1 MKNKGKNFEEHFKQS
16 AKKEDLFI
24 YRLRDNAMSYTQTDT
39 LYSHDNMC
47 DFFIYRNPN
56 LFAFELK
63 HTTYPSIG
71 IQTNEND
78 REKMIKYHQIKQL
91 QKASLYDGIKAGFI
105 LSFENED
112 TKTESTFFIEI
123 NNFIDFL
130 VETGKKSINMIDIL
144 RYKGVKLE
152 QKKLRTNYH
161 YEITKLLDCI

>member
-39 LYSHDNMC
+39 IYSHDNIC
-47 DFFIYRNPN
+47 DFFIYKNPN

-71 IQTNEND
+71 IQTSED
-78 REKMIKYHQIKQL
+78 DGEKMIKYHQIKQL
-91 QKASLYDGIKAGFI
+91 EKVSLYDGIKAGFI
-105 LSFENED
+105 LSYENED

-130 VETGKKSINMIDIL
+130 AETGKKSINMIDIL
-144 RYKGVKLE
+144 RYKGIKLE
-152 QKKLRTNYH
+152 QRKLRTNYH
-161 YEITKLLDCI
+161 YEITKLLDRI

>member
-71 IQTNEND
+71 IQISEND

-91 QKASLYDGIKAGFI
+91 QKVSLYDGIKAGFI

-130 VETGKKSINMIDIL
+130 AETGKKSINMIDIL
-144 RYKGVKLE
+144 RYKGIKLE
-152 QKKLRTNYH
+152 QKKIRTNYH
-161 YEITKLLDCI
+161 YEITNLLNRI

>member
-71 IQTNEND
+71 IQISEND

-91 QKASLYDGIKAGFI
+91 QKVSLYDGIKAGFI

-112 TKTESTFFIEI
+112 IKTESTFFIEI

-130 VETGKKSINMIDIL
+130 AETGKKSINMIDIL
-144 RYKGVKLE
+144 RYKGIKLE
-152 QKKLRTNYH
+152 QKKIRTNYH
-161 YEITKLLDCI
+161 YEITNLLNRI